1 MRGRVTR
8 FGIMKSRAFLCAALL
23 LAVAPCQAQTSQDQ
37 NQNQNQQTDSE
48 TSSNSNKEEDGPK
61 RFWQAVL
68 PGGHYMVAIDR
79 IASISQQT
87 YVLDGGVVVHEVNV
101 DTDGQALA
109 RFYYLEPPKTS
120 SSTTAQMVDRGR
132 ELVDQAG
139 QRSGSNMQDMVMKKY
154 PETTHAKCIEYRLKN
169 EKELDALYK
178 SLRETWE
185 SGKGRKFTVKAASSQ

>member
-1 MRGRVTR
+1 MTWC
-8 FGIMKSRAFLCAALL
+8 GIMKPRAFLCAALL
-23 LAVAPCQAQTSQDQ
+23 LAVAPCHAQTSQD
-37 NQNQNQQTDSE
+37 QNQNQQTDSE
-48 TSSNSNKEEDGPK
+48 TSTNSNKEEDGPR
-61 RFWQAVL
+61 RFWQAAL

-87 YVLDGGVVVHEVNV
+87 YLLDGGVVVHEVTV
-101 DTDGQALA
+101 DTNGQALA

-120 SSTTAQMVDRGR
+120 SSTTTQMVDRGR

-139 QRSGSNMQDMVMKKY
+139 QRSGTNMQDMVMKKY

-169 EKELDALYK
+169 EKELEALYK

>member
-1 MRGRVTR
+1 M
-8 FGIMKSRAFLCAALL
+8 MKPRAFLCAALL
-23 LAVAPCQAQTSQDQ
+23 LAVAPCHAQTSQDQ
-37 NQNQNQQTDSE
+37 NQNQGQQKNSE
-48 TSSNSNKEEDGPK
+48 SSSNSNSEEEGPK

-87 YVLDGGVVVHEVNV
+87 YLLDGGVVVHEVNV
-101 DTDGQALA
+101 DTNGQALA

-120 SSTTAQMVDRGR
+120 SSTTAQIVDRGR
-132 ELVDQAG
+132 QLIDEAG
-139 QRSGSNMQDMVMKKY
+139 QRSGSNVQDMVMKKY
-154 PETTHAKCIEYRLKN
+154 PETTHAKCIEYRLNN

-185 SGKGRKFTVKAASSQ
+185 SGKGRKFTVKAASAQ